1 MYKNIMFDL
10 DGTLTDSGRAII
22 ASVEYALSH
31 FGYKDQPI
39 DKLKRFVG
47 PSLYDSFTREYGMN
61 EEDCA
66 KAVTIYRDIY
76 RKGNMYDVDVY
87 EGIPELLKDLKNA
100 GYTNLVITS
109 KPIVFTEQ
117 IVRHIGLAPY
127 FDYMVGPDLKSK
139 SSDKKFLIERAI
151 SEYGLK
157 REECLMIGDT
167 RFDILGAVDSGVD
180 SMGVTYGFGRE
191 EELRAAGATY
201 IVDRAADIA
210 KAAGIR
216 L

>member
-31 FGYKDQPI
+31 FGYQNQPVE
-39 DKLKRFVG
+39 KLKRFVG
-47 PSLYDSFTREYGMN
+47 PSLYDSFSREYGMN

-66 KAVTIYRDIY
+66 EAVRLYRDIY
-76 RKGNMYDVDVY
+76 QKGNMYDVDVY
-87 EGIPELLKDLKNA
+87 EGIPELLKALKNA
-100 GYTNLVITS
+100 GYTALVITS

-117 IVRHIGLAPY
+117 IVRHIGLTPY
-127 FDYMVGPDLKSK
+127 FDYMVGPDLKCK

-167 RFDILGAVDSGVD
+167 KYDILGAVDSGID
-180 SMGVTYGFGRE
+180 SVGVTYGFGKE

-201 IVDRAADIA
+201 IVDKAMEIAA
-210 KAAGIR
+210 AAN
-216 L
+216 LKL